1 MSAPA
6 LTGSGPVPPKGSNL
20 DRMCDAERRRL
31 LGD

>member
-6 LTGSGPVPPKGSNL
+6 LTGMVRSPPKGSDL
-20 DRMCDAERRRL
+20 DWMCDAERRRL